1 MFARLERIEFNMAST
16 GRMTCSKG
24 PSDGVSLP
32 LYSRPRNSVY
42 TETGKQEG
50 MTGEPEWSQNLDR
63 PFVYLYNSE
72 FPHSGAAR
80 TFSTECAVTVQ

>member
-32 LYSRPRNSVY
+32 PYSRPRNSVY

-50 MTGEPEWSQNLDR
+50 MTGEPGHQADIHRQPQDAAEWASRLQD
-63 PFVYLYNSE
+63 PAHK
-72 FPHSGAAR
+72 PAPAQ
-80 TFSTECAVTVQ
+80 CP